1 MAAGI
6 FQGRATITGSA
17 QTLDAITGGTQ
28 TYGYL
33 SLRTSRGIVLM
44 GNSGIT
50 LQNGFPLDN
59 DTQSQMGVSIAG
71 AALNFI
77 GNGELEFFGIATA

>member
-6 FQGRATITGSA
+6 FQGRAIITDSP

-33 SLRTSRGIVLM
+33 SLRTSKGIVLV

-59 DTQSQMGVSIAG
+59 DETMDIPVSVAG
-71 AALNFI
+71 AAINFR
-77 GNGELEFFGIATA
+77 GSGELEFFGIATA